1 MWHFLIDDNEAAS
14 NPEKKAPYIEPP
26 QTPTPTIVQGD
37 SRGDA
42 SARSKDSSAP
52 GNGASSA
59 PEPLPLTHVDHSGR
73 ASMVDVSGVRDRC

>member
-14 NPEKKAPYIEPP
+14 NPSKKAPYIEPP
-26 QTPTPTIVQGD
+26 QTPSHTICRGD

-42 SARSKDSSAP
+42 SARSKDS
-52 GNGASSA
+52 GA